1 MNTRAMNNKQQ
12 KIGTGTTFR
21 TISIL
26 ALLAI
31 VLFSS
36 FAEAQVIQPLRS
48 PRQWSP
54 QAKGAVI
61 GGAAGAAAGA
71 IIHKRNRV
79 VGGVVGG
86 AVGAGAGYAIGKR
99 IDNKRKAAAA
109 LAARRAEEE
118 RIAAARRADN
128 ESYGQANRVL
138 LARGK
143 KAPALAAAAGV
154 GAGAAVA
161 GAAYAANGTTP
172 ATLAPAQP
180 TYMTNTGYLLNP
192 TFGDPTSAY
201 PDSEVRRKSW

>member
-1 MNTRAMNNKQQ
+1 MNNTRK
-12 KIGTGTTFR
+12 F
-21 TISIL
+21 SIL
-26 ALLAI
+26 T
-31 VLFSS
+31 LFVAMS
-36 FAEAQVIQPLRS
+36 FSTLVEAQQVPINQLRG

-128 ESYGQANRVL
+128 ESYGEANQVL
-138 LARGK
+138 LARNR
-143 KAPALAAAAGV
+143 KAPSLGTTAAV

-161 GAAYAANGTTP
+161 GAAVGSAYAANR
-172 ATLAPAQP
+172 LAPTTQP
-180 TYMTNTGYLLNP
+180 TYVTDMGYLLNP
-192 TFGDPTSAY
+192 TFGDPTTAY